1 MESAGRDE
9 RNGEGR
15 EIPRFKYEKNL
26 PGAALLPHRPPF
38 LFVDRLFSAD
48 ETGCVGEF
56 TYRPEDFP
64 YLVPA
69 SGGASIVPGTILVE
83 SMSQVAGAGMVS
95 QGSVGGEDKEAVF
108 AFAAVDFAR
117 FRRPVRLGDRLVT
130 VVRNTKIRKP
140 LGVFSLKGYVGGE
153 LVAEALVK
161 CMLSERAKAKEV

>member
-1 MESAGRDE
+1 M
-9 RNGEGR
+9 
-15 EIPRFKYEKNL
+15 EIPRFKYEKNVSGESL
-26 PGAALLPHRPPF
+26 MPHRAPF
-38 LFVDRLFSAD
+38 LFIDRLLSAD

-56 TYRPEDFP
+56 TYRPEGFR
-64 YLVPA
+64 YLVET
-69 SGGASIVPGTILVE
+69 SGGDALIPGTILIE

-95 QGSVGGEDKEAVF
+95 QGFVGGEDKEAVF

-130 VVRNTKIRKP
+130 VVRNAKIRKP

-161 CMLSERAKAKEV
+161 CMLSERAKAKEA